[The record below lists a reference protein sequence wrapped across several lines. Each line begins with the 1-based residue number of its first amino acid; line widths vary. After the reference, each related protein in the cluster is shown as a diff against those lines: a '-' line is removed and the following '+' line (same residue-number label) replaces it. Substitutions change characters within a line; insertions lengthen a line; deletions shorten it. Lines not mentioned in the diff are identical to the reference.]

1 VFENAGVWI
10 QANAN
15 SGTPFSRR
23 QFAYELTRDAG
34 SVPLDGQIN
43 GSRLPWQF
51 RLDASANKIWDFKYG
66 ANKNKNGNF
75 ELFFTVTNVLN
86 TLNILGAF
94 PFTGSA
100 FDDGYLTS
108 PQGRNQVSF
117 QTDAQAYADL
127 YNIAMLNPGRFT
139 LPRRMRIGVRVNL

>member
-1 VFENAGVWI
+1 
-10 QANAN
+10 
-15 SGTPFSRR
+15 
-23 QFAYELTRDAG
+23 
-34 SVPLDGQIN
+34 
-43 GSRLPWQF
+43 LPWQF
-51 RLDASANKIWDFKYG
+51 RVDASANKIWNFKYG

-86 TLNILGAF
+86 TMNILGAF

-100 FDDGYLTS
+100 YDDGYLTS

-127 YNIAMLNPGRFT
+127 YNLAMLNPGRFT